1 MKTSLTAAEIW
12 RTNNDTAVSIKELE
26 TSHLMNIVR
35 DAPAPPRNRAD
46 DARLRY

>member
-1 MKTSLTAAEIW
+1 MKTRFDSAEIW

-35 DAPAPPRNRAD
+35 M
-46 DARLRY
+46 LSLIHI